1 MAIEKNDLVFI
12 KRVNTEKECVKQKV
26 ENIAKS
32 VWLTPIDTKL

>member
-12 KRVNTEKECVKQKV
+12 KRVNTEKEGVKQKV